1 MVRALMRFRS
11 KARCKRPRGPCFR
24 GATVHVFGTALTTT
38 SDGDGR
44 YTLNF
49 THAPARLIIVVDLD
63 NYRSDDAVV
72 EIDGP
77 FMATVDFALTP
88 SFSSDVVV
96 IAEVPILNTAD
107 DVSRITL
114 APEQVAVLPSLG
126 ERDIFRAF

>member
-1 MVRALMRFRS
+1 MIKQVAAVCLSLLFPITDTF
-11 KARCKRPRGPCFR
+11 AQAAHGQGPHEVQIEGTVQTPD
-24 GATVHVFGTALTTT
+24 GAVLPGASVHVFGTALTTT

-63 NYRSDDAVV
+63 NYRSDDSVV

-77 FMATVDFALTP
+77 FMATVDFTLTP

-96 IAEVPILNTAD
+96 IAEMP
-107 DVSRITL
+107 
-114 APEQVAVLPSLG
+114 
-126 ERDIFRAF
+126 